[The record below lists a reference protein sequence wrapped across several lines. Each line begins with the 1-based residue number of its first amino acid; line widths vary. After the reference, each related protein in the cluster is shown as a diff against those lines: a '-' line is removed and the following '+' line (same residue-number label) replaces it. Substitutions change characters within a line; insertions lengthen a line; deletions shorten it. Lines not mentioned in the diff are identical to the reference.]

1 VTLTVAVVIPTIPGR
16 EAMLDRALRS
26 VREQTRHPDELIV
39 AHDHEG
45 KGAAV
50 TRNTGL
56 ALVNSDL
63 VAWLDDD
70 DELLPNHVERL
81 ARVLER
87 AATIDLVYP
96 IPEIPVGRDP
106 TAVAVNGIWQKPW
119 GVPFGPEQE
128 THLRTA
134 GSFIPITHV
143 VRTSKVREIGGFPMP
158 GDVRWIEDWGYLVKL
173 LDAGARFHH
182 LPVKTWRWHIH
193 DQHTGG
199 DPNRAGPVWEKEH
212 R

>member
-1 VTLTVAVVIPTIPGR
+1 MNRPTVAVVIPTIPGR
-16 EAMLDRALRS
+16 EDMLRRAVNS
-26 VREQTRHPDELIV
+26 VYDQSHGPDDLIIQLDE
-39 AHDHEG
+39 AGE
-45 KGAAV
+45 GAAV
-50 TRNTGL
+50 TRNR
-56 ALVNSDL
+56 ALETVETDL

-70 DELLPNHVERL
+70 DELLPNHLERL
-81 ARVLER
+81 TRVLER
-87 AATIDLVYP
+87 FPHIDLVYP

-106 TAVAVNGIWQKPW
+106 TAVAVDGIWQKPW

-128 THLRTA
+128 EHLRTA

-182 LPVKTWRWHIH
+182 LPVTTWRWHIH

-199 DPNRAGPVWEKEH
+199 DPNRAGPVWEK